1 MEGSAVARG
10 YFLTLAGAGGNL
22 PEPYRELQGLRER
35 ETGRF
40 VGSTVAQRAGARLA
54 PRCDSLAGQI

>member
-1 MEGSAVARG
+1 MEDSAVARG

-22 PEPYRELQGLRER
+22 PEPCRELQGLSEL

-40 VGSTVAQRAGARLA
+40 VGSFVAQRAGARLA
-54 PRCDSLAGQI
+54 PRCDSLADQI

>member
-1 MEGSAVARG
+1 MARG

-22 PEPYRELQGLRER
+22 PEPWRELQGLTEC

-40 VGSTVAQRAGARLA
+40 VGSTVAQRIGTRYL
-54 PRCDSLAGQI
+54 PRCHSLAGQK

>member
-1 MEGSAVARG
+1 MARG

-40 VGSTVAQRAGARLA
+40 LGSTVAQRAGARLA

>member
-22 PEPYRELQGLRER
+22 PEPYREPQGLSEL

-40 VGSTVAQRAGARLA
+40 VGSTVAQRAGARYT
-54 PRCDSLAGQI
+54 PRRHSLAFQI